1 VRFILDAG
9 ALVALDRN
17 DRAMWRRM
25 KATLLAEEPPIT
37 HAGIVGQ
44 AWRRGDPR
52 QPMLAN
58 ALAAIDTQ
66 PVDEPLGRAAGELLA
81 VVRKDDVLDA
91 AIVLLAADGDCI
103 LTSDVRDIETLA
115 NAAGREVEI
124 VRV

>member
-1 VRFILDAG
+1 
-9 ALVALDRN
+9 
-17 DRAMWRRM
+17 
-25 KATLLAEEPPIT
+25 
-37 HAGIVGQ
+37 
-44 AWRRGDPR
+44 
-52 QPMLAN
+52 MLAN